1 MLNDPRPLPMDPM
14 VDATWAVPS
23 ADARAEPDVA
33 TRAAPVGAAL
43 VAALRGAAGSTASRV
58 TVGGAESPFAF
69 VVGGGRIAPDGA
81 SVEPPL
87 DQLAAALALDS
98 AAVSV
103 APDPS
108 ADTAE
113 ALADASID
121 LEIALAQAVPLVA
134 AWGEIMRI
142 VPDDRA
148 GVGLSAHLPV
158 GGADVDD
165 EQWRV
170 IACIGHGRSV
180 GELASRLEVGHL
192 AAMRTVHD
200 LAVLGLVDVT
210 AAPKLLPAPPAAPLA
225 APAPTPVAG
234 TAPLAPPAFAP
245 PGTAPAVGLAPP
257 PFPPLAAP
265 APVAEPSLAEPA
277 LAGPADD
284 GWTTVATE
292 SDGDWSYER
301 LAPDTDDWSEAPATP
316 VSSGWDDT
324 PVAAPPVD
332 DWGTADSF
340 DTTPTADLWA
350 DVPAEPP
357 ATTPPVRTSPTPA
370 PSAEPVAPL
379 VPARAVTPLPA
390 YQRDEMP
397 ALPAEPAPAAATD
410 EVLGSVV
417 GEDELVNRALLFKF
431 LSSMRD

>member
-1 MLNDPRPLPMDPM
+1 MLNDPRPLPMDPV

-23 ADARAEPDVA
+23 ADARTEPDAA

-43 VAALRGAAGSTASRV
+43 VAALRAAAGSTASRV
-58 TVGGAESPFAF
+58 AVGGADSPFAF

-98 AAVSV
+98 ATVSV
-103 APDPS
+103 AADPS
-108 ADTAE
+108 TDTAE

-121 LEIALAQAVPLVA
+121 LEIALAQAAPLVA
-134 AWGEIMRI
+134 AWGEIMRV

-148 GVGLSAHLPV
+148 GVQLAAHLPPD
-158 GGADVDD
+158 GADVDD
-165 EQWRV
+165 EQWRA
-170 IACIGHGRSV
+170 IACIGRGRSV

-192 AAMRTVHD
+192 AAMRSVHD
-200 LAVLGLVDVT
+200 LAVAGLVAVT
-210 AAPKLLPAPPAAPLA
+210 AAPKLLPAPPVAPLA
-225 APAPTPVAG
+225 APAPG

-245 PGTAPAVGLAPP
+245 PGTPPAVGLAPP
-257 PFPPLAAP
+257 PPPPFAGAAAVDAAPVYAAP
-265 APVAEPSLAEPA
+265 AEPV
-277 LAGPADD
+277 DD
-284 GWTTVATE
+284 GWTTVATV

-301 LAPDTDDWSEAPATP
+301 LAPDTDDWAEEPAAP
-316 VSSGWDDT
+316 VSTGWDDA
-324 PVAAPPVD
+324 PVAPAPVD

-350 DVPAEPP
+350 DVPAEPSTAATSTVPTAPSP
-357 ATTPPVRTSPTPA
+357 ATPA
-370 PSAEPVAPL
+370 DPVAPL

-390 YQRDEMP
+390 YQRDEIP
-397 ALPAEPAPAAATD
+397 ALPAEPAPIAATD

>member
-23 ADARAEPDVA
+23 ADARTEPDGA
-33 TRAAPVGAAL
+33 TRAAPVGVAL
-43 VAALRGAAGSTASRV
+43 VAALRSAAGTTASRV
-58 TVGGAESPFAF
+58 TVGATDSPFAF
-69 VVGGGRIAPDGA
+69 VVGGGRIAPDGE

-103 APDPS
+103 VPDPS
-108 ADTAE
+108 IDTAE

-121 LEIALAQAVPLVA
+121 LEIALAQAAPLVA

-148 GVGLSAHLPV
+148 GVGLAAHLPV
-158 GGADVDD
+158 GGVDVDD

-170 IACIGHGRSV
+170 VAGIGHGRTV
-180 GELASRLEVGHL
+180 GELASLLEVGHL
-192 AAMRTVHD
+192 AAMRSVHD

-210 AAPKLLPAPPAAPLA
+210 AAPKLLPAPPVAPLA
-225 APAPTPVAG
+225 APAPSPVAG
-234 TAPLAPPAFAP
+234 TTPLAPPAFAP
-245 PGTAPAVGLAPP
+245 PGTAPALGLAPP
-257 PFPPLAAP
+257 PLPPLAALGV
-265 APVAEPSLAEPA
+265 PVAPSPGEP
-277 LAGPADD
+277 DD

-301 LAPDTDDWSEAPATP
+301 LAPDTDDWADAPATP
-316 VSSGWDDT
+316 VSAGWDDA

-350 DVPAEPP
+350 DVPVEPP
-357 ATTPPVRTSPTPA
+357 TTTPPVRTSPTPA

-379 VPARAVTPLPA
+379 VAARAVTPLPA